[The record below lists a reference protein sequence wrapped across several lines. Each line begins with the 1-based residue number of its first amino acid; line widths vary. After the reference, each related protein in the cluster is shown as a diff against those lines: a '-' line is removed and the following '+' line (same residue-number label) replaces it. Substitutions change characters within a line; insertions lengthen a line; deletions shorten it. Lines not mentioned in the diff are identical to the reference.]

1 MKFKDSKR
9 YLDIKNEIFE
19 SIKSDLI
26 PKPQPIEKKVEV
38 AQPTIVVE
46 EKQVDEIVSIK
57 KDDLIDKVNSAI
69 TKLVNEQN
77 ITPLV
82 EQLTPQAKSLEDLS
96 LKMRMLEDWVSRIS
110 STSPGGG
117 AGDVINLD
125 FPVKLVTSNYTI
137 TRKDYYVGVNALFA
151 VTIILPDSIGFT
163 GRKIIIKDESGNCA
177 SNPIT
182 VQGYVDN
189 DLGGFILQNN
199 NGGVQMIYR
208 EGWRI
213 I

>member
-1 MKFKDSKR
+1 
-9 YLDIKNEIFE
+9 
-19 SIKSDLI
+19 
-26 PKPQPIEKKVEV
+26 
-38 AQPTIVVE
+38 VVE
-46 EKQVDEIVSIK
+46 EKQVEKIVSTK

-137 TRKDYYVGVNALFA
+137 SRKDYYVGVNALFA
-151 VTIILPDSIGFT
+151 VTITLPDSIGFT

-182 VQGYVDN
+182 VLGNVDN
-189 DLGGFILQNN
+189 DQGGFILQMD
-199 NGGVQMIYR
+199 NGGIQMIYR

>member
-38 AQPTIVVE
+38 AQPIIVVE

-69 TKLVNEQN
+69 TKLVNDQN

-110 STSPGGG
+110 STSQ
-117 AGDVINLD
+117 V
-125 FPVKLVTSNYTI
+125 S
-137 TRKDYYVGVNALFA
+137 
-151 VTIILPDSIGFT
+151 
-163 GRKIIIKDESGNCA
+163 
-177 SNPIT
+177 
-182 VQGYVDN
+182 
-189 DLGGFILQNN
+189 
-199 NGGVQMIYR
+199 
-208 EGWRI
+208 
-213 I
+213 